1 MTTSDVAFTGS
12 IPQLYDL
19 HLGPLLFQPYAED
32 LAERLKVSRPGAILE
47 TAAGTGIVTRS
58 LARALPEAVI
68 TATDL
73 NQAML
78 DHAARQTSACVS
90 WRQADAQGLPFPDA
104 TFDAVVCQFGVMFFP
119 DKARAFAEARRVL
132 KPGGQ
137 FLFNVWDRLENNV
150 VSLALNEF
158 LVRRYPKDPPQFLS
172 RAPFG
177 FFDIGTITALLKG
190 ASFAKVEAVTVP
202 KRSRAASVKTA
213 VLGLCHGSPLRAEL
227 EARETTGLDVLTRSA
242 EAWFIER
249 FGTGALDAPMQA
261 HVFSAS

>member
-1 MTTSDVAFTGS
+1 MTNSDAAFTGS

-32 LAERLKVSRPGAILE
+32 LAERLMPSRPGAILE
-47 TAAGTGIVTRS
+47 TAAGTGIVTRT
-58 LARALPEAVI
+58 LAKTLPEAVI

-78 DHAARQTSACVS
+78 DHAARQTSARVS
-90 WRQADAQGLPFPDA
+90 WRQADAQVLPFPDA
-104 TFDAVVCQFGVMFFP
+104 SFDAVICQFGVMFFP
-119 DKARAFAEARRVL
+119 DKPRAFAEARRVL

-137 FLFNVWDRLENNV
+137 LLFNVWDRLENNA
-150 VSLALNEF
+150 VSLVLNEF
-158 LVRRYPKDPPQFLS
+158 LVRRYPKDPPQFLV

-177 FFDIGTITALLKG
+177 FFDIGTITGLLER
-190 ASFAKVEAVTVP
+190 ARFANAEAVTVS

-227 EARETTGLDVLTRSA
+227 EAREATGLDALTRSA
-242 EAWFIER
+242 EEWFMER